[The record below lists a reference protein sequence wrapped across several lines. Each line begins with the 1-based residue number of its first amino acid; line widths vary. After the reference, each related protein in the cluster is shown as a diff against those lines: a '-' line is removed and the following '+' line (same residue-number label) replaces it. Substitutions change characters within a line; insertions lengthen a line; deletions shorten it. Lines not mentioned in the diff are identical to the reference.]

1 MMKSPSLV
9 LAFTLLCTGCSSLYY
24 AANEK
29 IGREKRDILVS
40 RVEAGRKDQAE
51 AKEQFQNALEAFQ
64 SVTAFTGGKLEEIY
78 NKLNKELERSEG
90 RANDVGQSV
99 RSIEKV
105 AADLFREWDKEISA
119 MSSGDL
125 RTRSRAMRVET
136 ETRYDA
142 LIRKMHDSERKMKPV
157 LQAFRDQVLFLKH
170 NLNARAISSLKSNVV
185 KIDREVTQL
194 VKDIEA
200 SIAESDAFIKT
211 MGSDGE

>member
-1 MMKSPSLV
+1 MRLSALF
-9 LAFTLLCTGCSSLYY
+9 LTAALLSTGCSRLYY

-29 IGREKRDILVS
+29 VGREKRDILVS

-64 SVTAFTGGKLEEIY
+64 SVTGFTGGKLEEVY

-90 RANDVGQSV
+90 RANDVSQSV

-105 AADLFREWDKEISA
+105 AGDLFKEWDKEINE

-125 RTRSRAMRVET
+125 RSRSRTMRQET
-136 ETRYDA
+136 ETRYNA
-142 LIRKMHDSERKMKPV
+142 LIRKMRDSENRMKPV
-157 LQAFRDQVLFLKH
+157 LQVFRDQVLFLKH

-185 KIDREVTQL
+185 KIDREVSQL

-211 MGSDGE
+211 MGTEGE